1 MTVVVGVDNSA
12 ASRAALRLA
21 AQEARWRQVPL
32 VAVTAYEP
40 PLGPVGGY
48 PIAAKHTEGEQRAT
62 AEAALR
68 ATVDDELGDQAGQAD
83 LRISEGLAGRV
94 IIEAAREA
102 KAELIVLAARPGR
115 PWCPERSASMS
126 CSRPG
131 AQVTVVP
138 VEDTDKDQRQ
148 PVSPAT
154 RGAVRSS
161 GCP

>member
-48 PIAAKHTEGEQRAT
+48 PIAAQHTESEERST
-62 AEAALR
+62 AAAALR

-83 LRISEGLAGRV
+83 LRISEGLAGHV

-115 PWCPERSASMS
+115 TVVPGTVSQYVLLKARCPVAI
-126 CSRPG
+126 
-131 AQVTVVP
+131 VP
-138 VEDTDKDQRQ
+138 VEDPDEKT
-148 PVSPAT
+148 
-154 RGAVRSS
+154 S
-161 GCP
+161 GKP